1 MNIGERLVMFCGYCG
16 QQLPDGAKFCKN
28 CGTSMAQADK
38 FRESMEDRIR
48 MKCPYCGSE
57 RIAIDIS
64 WGKTADV
71 GNIGLKYN
79 EGIFIGVAQVYSDLC
94 LDCKSI
100 LRTYVK
106 DDTNKNWNHNPGT
119 I

>member
-1 MNIGERLVMFCGYCG
+1 MFCRCCG
-16 QQLPDGAKFCKN
+16 QQLPDEAKFCKN
-28 CGTSMAQADK
+28 CGTPLTQANQSRD
-38 FRESMEDRIR
+38 SMEDRNR
-48 MKCPYCGSE
+48 MKCPNCGSE
-57 RIAIDIS
+57 RIVTGIS

-100 LRTYVK
+100 LRTYVQ
-106 DDTNKNWNHNPGT
+106 DDTNRNWNHNPGN

>member
-1 MNIGERLVMFCGYCG
+1 MLCRCCG
-16 QQLPDGAKFCKN
+16 QQLPDEAKFCKS
-28 CGTSMAQADK
+28 CGASMVQADK
-38 FRESMEDRIR
+38 SSDSMNYRIH
-48 MKCPYCGSE
+48 MKCPYCGND
-57 RIAIDIS
+57 RIVIGIS

-79 EGIFIGVAQVYSDLC
+79 EGIFVGVAQVYSDLC
-94 LDCKSI
+94 LDCKSV

-119 I
+119 F